1 MNSIAAVGR
10 NFTGDLLFAIV
21 SLYVV
26 SFSLFTS
33 MSMVI
38 TDISLQ
44 SGSRQTA
51 YAWTYK
57 SGRNSPSRRR
67 QEASRGRLLTRRH
80 EPRQLD

>member
-1 MNSIAAVGR
+1 LFVIFSINVINSIAAVGR

-38 TDISLQ
+38 TDITVYRVGQDKLHMH
-44 SGSRQTA
+44 GPTNLAETHLADEDRKLHVA
-51 YAWTYK
+51 
-57 SGRNSPSRRR
+57 GC
-67 QEASRGRLLTRRH
+67 
-80 EPRQLD
+80 